1 MRRRFCL
8 PVSTLLCLAVPAV
21 GTAQQV
27 GIILGA
33 NVSTVSETFQA
44 IKAITGAAVKTE
56 RRVGFNG
63 GIFVNKSLVGPF
75 SLQPEA
81 HYSQTGVTYSVSNS
95 SATVSAALK
104 VDYVEIPVLL
114 RMDFGKGSPLHP
126 FVYGGAGGAFRIT
139 CDISTTAAA
148 TTVTKACSENTT
160 STSKDPIEKYD
171 VSAIGGAGLAL
182 SGLGRS
188 FALSARYSHGLSKVT
203 TETTGAAPKNSVF
216 SVQMAIGF

>member
-21 GTAQQV
+21 GSTQQM

-44 IKAITGAAVKTE
+44 IKNLTGAAVKTE

-63 GIFVNKSLVGPF
+63 GIFINKSLVGPF

-81 HYSQTGVTYSVSNS
+81 HYSQTGVKYTVSNS
-95 SATVSAALK
+95 SATVSAALN

-126 FVYGGAGGAFRIT
+126 FIYGGPGGAFRIS
-139 CDISTTAAA
+139 CDISTITSA
-148 TTVTKACSENTT
+148 TTVKTGCAENTT

-171 VSAIGGAGLAL
+171 VSAIGGAGLSL

-188 FALSARYSHGLSKVT
+188 FALSARYSHGLSKIT